1 MSTAP
6 NPTPA
11 RRYRSRSFFGPVVL
25 ITIGVIFLLRNAGYI
40 STRTVIWW
48 FGRYWPALLIL
59 WGVVKVAEYLW
70 ARRTGEPAPRGIG
83 PGGGVGLIFLLM
95 IGMASTWLTRV

>member
-1 MSTAP
+1 MSTAL

-11 RRYRSRSFFGPVVL
+11 RLYHSRSFFGPVVL

-40 STRTVIWW
+40 STRTVALW
-48 FGRYWPALLIL
+48 FAHYWPVLLIL
-59 WGVVKVAEYLW
+59 WGVVKIAEYLW

-83 PGGGVGLIFLLM
+83 PGGIVALIFLII
-95 IGMASTWLTRV
+95 IGLSATGMSR